1 MGEREGVETI
11 FVLASLSRAGGRFY
25 YTEREREKMI
35 QFSCCVA
42 LSGIRVGE

>member
-25 YTEREREKMI
+25 YTEREREDDTVQLLCGAFWYK
-35 QFSCCVA
+35 
-42 LSGIRVGE
+42 GR